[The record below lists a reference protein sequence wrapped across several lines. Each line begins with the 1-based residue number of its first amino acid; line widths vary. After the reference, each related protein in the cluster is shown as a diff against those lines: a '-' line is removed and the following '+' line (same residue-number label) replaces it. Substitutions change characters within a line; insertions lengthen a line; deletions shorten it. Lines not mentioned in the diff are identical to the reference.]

1 MNAESFLEL
10 SARAAEMA
18 AFVETREREMAE
30 SIETRER
37 ELATMAEQ
45 LSQDT
50 AVQAAFHQG
59 VQYERARVMVLI
71 NAQLD
76 MLQRG
81 TTNAL
86 VLSAHRRQVMEC
98 KR

>member
-1 MNAESFLEL
+1 MNSESFLEL

-18 AFVETREREMAE
+18 AFVEAKERELAE

-50 AVQAAFHQG
+50 AVQAAFQQG
-59 VQYERARVMVLI
+59 VQYERARVLTLIDVQLSTLFGANI
-71 NAQLD
+71 NA
-76 MLQRG
+76 
-81 TTNAL
+81 
-86 VLSAHRRQVMEC
+86 LSLRAHRRQVLEVVT
-98 KR
+98 